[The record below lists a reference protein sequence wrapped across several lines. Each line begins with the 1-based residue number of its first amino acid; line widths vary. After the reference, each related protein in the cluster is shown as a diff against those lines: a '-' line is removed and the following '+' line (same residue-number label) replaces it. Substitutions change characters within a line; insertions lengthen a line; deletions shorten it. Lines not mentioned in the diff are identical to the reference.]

1 MVIEKNT
8 IKIKSKKKKK
18 IKKKKKKN
26 IMVESTD
33 FGDRMPGLET
43 YLHNFLSV

>member
-18 IKKKKKKN
+18 IKKKKQN